1 MELENEVINVLNII
15 AIPHW
20 ERAFRAWT
28 DLNVID
34 YRGSIL
40 SRNLLVETEFYYKD
54 VESKPIPNRF
64 KFDVLITTYEM
75 ASVGAPHIK
84 DIPWKCAVFD
94 EAHRLKNKQS
104 KVGELL
110 KAFSIDHKLLLTG
123 TPLQNNLD
131 ELYSL
136 LNFMQPEVFDNERAF
151 FLEYGNLK
159 TAGEVE
165 KLQSLLKPIML
176 RRFKEDVEKSIP
188 VKEETVIE
196 VELTNPQKKWYRA
209 ILEKNFSFLKKGAKS
224 KSLCLYDATMCF
236 SY

>member
-1 MELENEVINVLNII
+1 M
-15 AIPHW
+15 
-20 ERAFRAWT
+20 
-28 DLNVID
+28 ID

-54 VESKPIPNRF
+54 IESKPIPNRF

-110 KAFSIDHKLLLTG
+110 KTFSIDHKLLLTG

-136 LNFMQPEVFDNERAF
+136 LNFMQPEVFSNERAF
-151 FLEYGNLK
+151 FAEYGNLQS
-159 TAGEVE
+159 AHEVE
-165 KLQSLLKPIML
+165 KLQALLKPIML

-209 ILEKNFSFLKKGAKS
+209 ILEKNFSFLKKGAKC
-224 KSLCLYDATMCF
+224 KFY
-236 SY
+236 